1 MRIVQTSILKLLSL
15 IVLVGSAALVA
26 MWLDEAVY
34 QYVRDYGKPAFH
46 TYYGVGAAG
55 VLFLLAVFG
64 ALPLFKERRPKSTI
78 SFPGI
83 HGNVTIELDSV
94 EANLGRVVSKMPEVK
109 KIKVKVTPSE
119 DSHRAVVSADVLMYK
134 GPGGASAR
142 DTANRIADFLMDT
155 AVNILGVEEVTK
167 VDLNVR
173 DIIVDA
179 KRLSVPQVREPLAKH
194 EDHPAPEERPMPG
207 PGEAP
212 RPQSELALGAHELE
226 KEEKALAEG
235 GPGFS
240 SSIEMIPDATP
251 EAAPAADRPSAS
263 EEDRPAG
270 STSFELLASED
281 DEDLKKEG

>member
-1 MRIVQTSILKLLSL
+1 MRIVQTWILKLLSL
-15 IVLVGSAALVA
+15 IVLVGSAVLVA
-26 MWLDEAVY
+26 TWLNEDVY
-34 QYVRDYGKPAFH
+34 QYVRDYGRPAFYTH
-46 TYYGVGAAG
+46 YGVGAAV

-64 ALPLFKERRPKSTI
+64 VLPLFKERRPKSTI

-134 GPGGASAR
+134 GAGGASAR
-142 DTANRIADFLMDT
+142 ETANRIADFLMDT

-194 EDHPAPEERPMPG
+194 EDQPAPEERPMAR
-207 PGEAP
+207 PGEVP

-226 KEEKALAEG
+226 KEEKTLAEG

-251 EAAPAADRPSAS
+251 EAAPAADRPLVS
-263 EEDRPAG
+263 EEGLPMG

-281 DEDLKKEG
+281 DEGPKKEG

>member
-1 MRIVQTSILKLLSL
+1 MRILQTWILKLSSL
-15 IVLVGSAALVA
+15 IMLVGSAVLVA
-26 MWLDEAVY
+26 AWLNEDVY
-34 QYVRDYGKPAFH
+34 QYVRDYGKPAFYSH
-46 TYYGVGAAG
+46 YGVGAAV

-64 ALPLFKERRPKSTI
+64 VLPLFKERRPKSTI

-94 EANLGRVVSKMPEVK
+94 EANLGRVVNKMPEVK

-134 GPGGASAR
+134 GAGGASAR
-142 DTANRIADFLMDT
+142 ETANRIADFLMDT

-179 KRLSVPQVREPLAKH
+179 KRLSVPQVREPLARH
-194 EDHPAPEERPMPG
+194 EDRPVSEERPVAA

-212 RPQSELALGAHELE
+212 HPRSELALGAHEPE
-226 KEEKALAEG
+226 KEEKTLAEG
-235 GPGFS
+235 GPGYS

-251 EAAPAADRPSAS
+251 EAAPAVDGPPAS
-263 EEDRPAG
+263 EEDRPMG

-281 DEDLKKEG
+281 DEGPKKEG